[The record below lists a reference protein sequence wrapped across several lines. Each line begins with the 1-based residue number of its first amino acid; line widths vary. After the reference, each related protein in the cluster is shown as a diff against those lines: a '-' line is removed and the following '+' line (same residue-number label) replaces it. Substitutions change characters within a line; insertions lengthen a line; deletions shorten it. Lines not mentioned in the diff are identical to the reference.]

1 MPLLTT
7 STYKTPPFYLFN
19 GHLETII
26 PSIFRKIEGITYQR
40 ERLELADG
48 DFLDLDWLTQS
59 SDKLIIVTH
68 GLEGN
73 SDRHYVKGCVK
84 LFHENGWDALAWNCR
99 SCSGEMNRNLRMYHH
114 GEIEDIQTVMEHAI
128 KRQAY
133 KEIYLIG
140 FSMGGNITLKYL
152 GVHGKN
158 VPKQLKGAVTFSAP
172 CDLTSSAALLDA
184 PQSLFYKQK
193 FYRKLVKKMRIKA
206 EQYPGVID
214 MNQLAAVR
222 SWRDFDERFSAPLNG
237 FKDAQAFYD
246 QASSI
251 NYIEGIHIPTLL
263 VNAQNDPILTK
274 ECSPATIARSHPFFY
289 LETPAKG
296 GHVGFA
302 IRGEE
307 YTWMELRALVFFED
321 LKKRGE
327 MSRSEML

>member
-7 STYKTPPFYLFN
+7 STYKAPPFYLFN

-26 PSIFRKIEGITYQR
+26 PSIFRKIEGIAYQR

-48 DFLDLDWLTQS
+48 DFLDLDWLTQNS
-59 SDKLIIVTH
+59 NKLIIVTH

-84 LFHENGWDALAWNCR
+84 LFYENGWDALAWNCR

-128 KRQAY
+128 SKQAY

-152 GVHGKN
+152 GVHGEN
-158 VPKQLKGAVTFSAP
+158 IPKQLKGAVTFSAP

-184 PQSLFYKQK
+184 PQSLFYKRK

-214 MNQLAAVR
+214 INQLAAIK
-222 SWRDFDERFSAPLNG
+222 SWRDFDELFSAPLNG

-251 NYIEGIHIPTLL
+251 NYIEGIQIPTLL

-274 ECSPATIARSHPFFY
+274 ECSPVSIARSHPFFY

-302 IRGEE
+302 IRGQE
-307 YTWMELRALVFFED
+307 YTWMELRALTFFKD
-321 LKKRGE
+321 LKKIG
-327 MSRSEML
+327 